1 MLPND
6 VMLLLVTHTGFK
18 MAFINVLTFLASVY
32 IISSTY
38 GLSGEI
44 VSYSDPTYC
53 AENEYFDMQLLKCIS
68 CNELKNL
75 IPTEDSELLLIIHYD
90 QGYFCDRT
98 RRDAVPKLFVKR
110 TEAGTASRNLFFLA
124 SILRG

>member
-32 IISSTY
+32 VISSTY

-75 IPTEDSELLLIIHYD
+75 VPTEDSELLLIIREISSSHGGEYD
-90 QGYFCDRT
+90 VQSRLLGYT
-98 RRDAVPKLFVKR
+98 AV
-110 TEAGTASRNLFFLA
+110 
-124 SILRG
+124 